1 MNFHRWYVSFAVLI
15 VVIGVGATA
24 CQSVPEPQV
33 TTMEEY
39 ASENA
44 VYDSDIPPV
53 DEIEAYDDDAIPV
66 DENVASDSDA
76 IPVDKN
82 VAYDDDAIPVDE
94 IEAFVAEEM
103 AQIEQATFSIDGEN
117 MPMVSSGV
125 EDNTLTL
132 DFAGG
137 LVEFAFNEE
146 VESATVEATVLY
158 GQIAGGVFDV
168 VDEFYGEVDINWED
182 EGWQVVGTVE
192 SDDGD
197 TRDLDLLFNNAFLGA
212 GTTKLVVDDTQA
224 VLTGLLGTRSYTQM
238 QEMIEQHPEVETLVL
253 QDVPGSIND
262 TINVHTG
269 RLVRN
274 AGLDTYVPANGL
286 TASGG
291 TDLLLAGVERIVEE
305 GATIGVHTWCCEDDL
320 QAWELPDDHP
330 AHNDLITYSN
340 EMLGSDIGR
349 DFYFYTIK
357 AATFDEMHNMSSEEL
372 LMFNVA
378 TDILSAAEVGGIP

>member
-1 MNFHRWYVSFAVLI
+1 MNIHKWYVFFAVLI
-15 VVIGVGATA
+15 VIIGISTTA
-24 CQSVPEPQV
+24 CQSVSEPQA
-33 TTMEEY
+33 TTPEEY
-39 ASENA
+39 ANDIPLADEN
-44 VYDSDIPPV
+44 DSDTT
-53 DEIEAYDDDAIPV
+53 
-66 DENVASDSDA
+66 DENVAYDS
-76 IPVDKN
+76 
-82 VAYDDDAIPVDE
+82 DAIPVDE
-94 IEAFVAEEM
+94 IEAFIAEEM
-103 AQIEQATFSIDGEN
+103 TYIEQATFSIDGEN
-117 MPMVSSGV
+117 IPMVSPGV

-137 LVEFAFNEE
+137 LVEFEFNEE
-146 VESATVEATVLY
+146 VEFDSVEATVLY
-158 GQIAGGVFDV
+158 GQIAGGAFDV
-168 VDEFYGEVDINWED
+168 VDEFSGEVDITWED
-182 EGWQVVGTVE
+182 DGWQVIGTVE

-197 TRDLDLLFNNAFLGA
+197 IRDLDLLFNDAFLGA
-212 GTTKLVVDDTQA
+212 GTTKLVVEDTQA
-224 VLTGLLGTRSYTQM
+224 ILTGLLGTRSYTQM
-238 QEMIEQHPEVETLVL
+238 QDMIEQHPEVETLVL

-262 TINVHTG
+262 TVNVHTG

-274 AGLDTYVPANGL
+274 AGLDTYVPADGL

-305 GATIGVHTWCCEDDL
+305 GATIGVHTWCCEGDL

-372 LMFNVA
+372 REFSVA
-378 TDILSAAEVGGIP
+378 TDILSAAEVGSTP